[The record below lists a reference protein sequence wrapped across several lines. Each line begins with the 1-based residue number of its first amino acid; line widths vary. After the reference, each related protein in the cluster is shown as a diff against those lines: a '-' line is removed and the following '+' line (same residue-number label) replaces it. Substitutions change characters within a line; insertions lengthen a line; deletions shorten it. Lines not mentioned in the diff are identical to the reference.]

1 MYLEK
6 TLNERER
13 RVEWLAPNVAKID
26 GIEGLLKLDL
36 SGCTRIIPKVDGS
49 HAFETTTL
57 ESLLQF
63 IK

>member
-6 TLNERER
+6 TLNGRER

-49 HAFETTTL
+49 HVF
-57 ESLLQF
+57 
-63 IK
+63 